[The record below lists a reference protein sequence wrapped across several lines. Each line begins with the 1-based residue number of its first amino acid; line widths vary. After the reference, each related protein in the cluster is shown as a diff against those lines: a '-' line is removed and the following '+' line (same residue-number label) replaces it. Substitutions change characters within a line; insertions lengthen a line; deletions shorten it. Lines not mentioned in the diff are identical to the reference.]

1 MKHLL
6 LLLSL
11 IFTQIALPAQVISLT
26 PTPVD
31 KAFQVDLSDPTLD
44 LELHVTVKND
54 TTTDIL
60 LKWTRIV
67 KNAPLDWD
75 TQVCDNNFCYLP
87 HVNSNID
94 PALNLNEPFKLR
106 AGESFDL
113 IFHVLPNGTPGEGNF
128 ELVFALAEAPD
139 TPIDT
144 AIFNTTVNLT
154 TSAFDLKNKDIRVF
168 PNPATSYFEL
178 TDVNGVDQIKVYNM
192 LGREVRSYRAYTRQQ
207 YNVADLPDGLYLISL
222 MNDRKGIVKTVR
234 LNKRGWRP

>member
-6 LLLSL
+6 LLISL

-31 KAFQVDLSDPTLD
+31 KVFQVDLTDPALD
-44 LELHVTVKND
+44 LELHVTVKNE
-54 TTTDIL
+54 TNNKVG
-60 LKWTRIV
+60 LKWTRVV
-67 KNAPLDWD
+67 KSAPLDWD

-87 HVNSNID
+87 HVNTNVD
-94 PALNLNEPFKLR
+94 PALSLNEPFELE

-128 ELVFALAEAPD
+128 ELVFALTSAPD

-144 AIFNTTVNLT
+144 AVFNTSVNLT
-154 TSAFDLKNKDIRVF
+154 TSAFDLKKSDIRVF
-168 PNPATSYFEL
+168 PNPTTSYFEL
-178 TDVNGVDQIKVYNM
+178 TDVNGVDRIKIYNV
-192 LGREVRSYRAYTRQQ
+192 LGREVRTYRAYTGQQ
-207 YNVADLPDGLYLISL
+207 YNVADLPDGLYLVSL

-234 LNKRGWRP
+234 LNKRQWRP